1 MALAELQHHTV
12 RPTGTRA
19 RAGGVDREENCEP
32 RRQAQC
38 TSRWTM
44 DDDEEMFAARVWPA
58 PLSEVA
64 GPQERV
70 LWHIVEQI
78 VDFRK
83 WEDQL
88 APLPRVWKAAFSDEK
103 TAQLVGNIEV
113 VDGTLTP
120 NDRSDCVWVWRATQQ
135 DEALAVMFAN
145 KAIAHGFKE
154 AFDGGQVL
162 AKGIRSIASPG
173 RLINTGHHTER
184 PA

>member
-1 MALAELQHHTV
+1 MSQ
-12 RPTGTRA
+12 
-19 RAGGVDREENCEP
+19 GGKHSVLHDG
-32 RRQAQC
+32 
-38 TSRWTM
+38 RWTM
-44 DDDEEMFAARVWPA
+44 MRRCLPPGCGQHLCLRWLVRKNGFSGTSWSRSSTFESVRTNLLLCRVSGK
-58 PLSEVA
+58 LRFLMRR
-64 GPQERV
+64 Q
-70 LWHIVEQI
+70 
-78 VDFRK
+78 
-83 WEDQL
+83 
-88 APLPRVWKAAFSDEK
+88 

-120 NDRSDCVWVWRATQQ
+120 NDRSDCVWVWRATQ